1 MRSGRGGGGMRGG
14 GMGRSGGMRSGAG
27 RSLGGGAGRSGRG
40 MGRPSM
46 PRPGVG
52 PSRGTGG
59 RVGSFGAGLGMGMAM
74 SGRRRRG
81 WGRRRGMGGGGGG
94 CGCGSI
100 IAAIVVIVL
109 ILAVLGLLNFGG
121 TNMPAARGQVTE
133 STREREPLPAN
144 AANDNV
150 PLFTDNL
157 NWIGN
162 TTQMQSGLRNFHQA
176 TGVRPHVYIV
186 GEINGNTAP
195 SPADVQDFAFE
206 LYDQLFTDEAHLLL
220 VFFESGEFP
229 NQITEM
235 YALRGLQ
242 ARTVIDDEALDI
254 LFDYIENY
262 NSRFHM
268 QGDIGTE
275 QVFSYAFN
283 STAQRIMHRPPD
295 NRPIFITV
303 IIVSGL
309 VLLALI
315 LFNFWKRKQEQKNL
329 EAEQTERI
337 LNQDLNTFG
346 DAGRDEASRLEQQ
359 YMDDDGDNR

>member
-1 MRSGRGGGGMRGG
+1 MRGG
-14 GMGRSGGMRSGAG
+14 GMGRSGGSRSGGYG
-27 RSLGGGAGRSGRG
+27 RSLGGGGGRSGRG
-40 MGRPSM
+40 MGRPSV
-46 PRPGVG
+46 PRPGAG
-52 PSRGTGG
+52 PSRGTAG

-74 SGRRRRG
+74 GGRRRRG

-94 CGCGSI
+94 CGCSTLI
-100 IAAIVVIVL
+100 SVIVVIVL
-109 ILAVLGLLNFGG
+109 IMAVFALLNNFGG

-144 AANDNV
+144 AANDTG
-150 PLFTDNL
+150 PMFTDHL
-157 NWIGN
+157 NWIAN
-162 TTQMQSGLRNFHQA
+162 TTQMQTGLINFHRA

-195 SPADVQDFAFE
+195 SPAQVQDFAVA

-235 YALRGLQ
+235 YIQPGVL
-242 ARTVIDDEALDI
+242 ARTVMDPEALVI
-254 LFDYIENY
+254 LADYIESY
-262 NSRFHM
+262 NSRFHNP
-268 QGDIGTE
+268 GDIGEE

-303 IIVSGL
+303 IVVSGL

-337 LNQDLNTFG
+337 LSQELNTFG
-346 DAGRDEASRLEQQ
+346 DSGGDEASRLEQH
-359 YMDDDGDNR
+359 YKDDDDNNFR